1 MAPFQKYIHENVLAF
16 SHWQDGGHN
25 KFLDFA

>member
-16 SHWQDGGHN
+16 SHWQDGGH